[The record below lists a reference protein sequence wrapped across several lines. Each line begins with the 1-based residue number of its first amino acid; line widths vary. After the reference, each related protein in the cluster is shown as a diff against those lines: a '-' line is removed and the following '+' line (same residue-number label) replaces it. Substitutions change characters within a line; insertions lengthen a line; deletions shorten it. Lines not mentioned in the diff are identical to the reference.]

1 MQDDVNEADATA
13 GPANVSAAVD
23 ISAVSDVGR
32 PRWARRLRD
41 ERQARG
47 WSQAQAV
54 RAMRA
59 HADGEL
65 TSDSNLVRN
74 LKRWEKGEAEPD
86 AFYRPL
92 LARTYG
98 TVTAALF
105 PAPATPDERL
115 LSATGMGTLEIV
127 QRLRASDVTDTTL
140 AALELTVDRLCSEY
154 PHMPSEQLLIEGR
167 QWLRR
172 MTDLLHGRLTLTQHR
187 EVLRLAGFLALLVGC
202 VEYDM
207 GQRAGAEGTRSAA
220 LSIGQEA
227 GSGDVV
233 GWAHEMA
240 AWFALT
246 QGDYR
251 GVITAAD
258 TGLAAAG
265 ETGVAVQL
273 AAQKAK
279 AWARVGDRRQVEVA
293 LDRGRTLLE
302 ALPYP
307 TNLDNHFVVDPAK
320 FDYYA
325 MDCYRLLGEDRLAAT
340 YADEVLRIGS
350 DFDGREL
357 SPMRNAE
364 ARITRG
370 VVAARAGDLDSAVH
384 EGQLAIAGNRKS
396 LPSLLMVSRE
406 LAHELRRHDDGAPAR
421 EYLGQL
427 RDLAADAGAARPH

>member
-1 MQDDVNEADATA
+1 MEDDVDD
-13 GPANVSAAVD
+13 GG
-23 ISAVSDVGR
+23 GR
-32 PRWARRLRD
+32 PSWARRLRD
-41 ERQARG
+41 ERHARG

-65 TSDSNLVRN
+65 TSEGNLLRN
-74 LKRWEKGEAEPD
+74 LKRWEAGESEPD

-92 LARTYG
+92 LAKTYG

-105 PAPATPDERL
+105 PAPPATRDEQL

-127 QRLRASDVTDTTL
+127 SRLRTSDITDATL
-140 AALELTVDRLCSEY
+140 DALTITVDRLCSEY
-154 PHMPSEQLLIEGR
+154 PHMPSEQLLVEGR

-172 MTDLLHGRLTLTQHR
+172 MTDLLRGRLTLAQHR

-207 GQRAGAEGTRSAA
+207 GQRGGAEGTRTAA

-227 GSGDVV
+227 DSPDVV

-251 GVITAAD
+251 GTIAAAD
-258 TGLAAAG
+258 AGLAAAG
-265 ETGVAVQL
+265 DNSVAVQL

-320 FDYYA
+320 YDFYA
-325 MDCYRLLGEDRLAAT
+325 MDCYRLLHEDRLAAT

-350 DFDGREL
+350 DFDGHEL

-370 VVAARAGDLDSAVH
+370 VVAARAGDLEAAVH

-406 LAHELRRHDDGAPAR
+406 LAHELRTRYEATPQTDA
-421 EYLGQL
+421 YLDQLQDLSGQT
-427 RDLAADAGAARPH
+427 RKG